1 MLVTLDN
8 LMFVFGIILC
18 ILFAFLIFTNIIIVI
33 SFFKK
38 PKYDK
43 YTPKVSIIIPAYN
56 EAKNIKKCLKQVF
69 NSKYPKDLYEV
80 IVVDDGS
87 TDDTIKVVKTFKN
100 VRILQTKHE
109 GKTVALNYGIN
120 YAKYDI
126 LMLLDADTML
136 NSEALGKLVAP
147 FKEESVGA
155 TIGTY
160 NVSNRTNMLTAF
172 QTIEYSYNN
181 LVRMGFSRL
190 FHDSVWFY
198 GAMSCYRKSVLE
210 NIGYIHSDILA
221 EDIDI
226 AIRLQNKGYNIIHVD
241 DAYSTTV
248 VPDTTK
254 GFIKQRIRW
263 WTGVLQSMRKNRSA
277 SYRNIVSNKFD
288 NDNKKTSK
296 TTVTSNKTASKKNT
310 TKKNKISKVPL
321 IFVYISQWWWSI
333 FAILAIP
340 MYAIQVAYWLPYN
353 LATFMDTFLY
363 LFRWFSIFGPL
374 YSIYMIPEWGIN
386 FFSIFGILS
395 GLISVTF
402 IIISMTIFKERIGFK
417 EVLAIVFYFPYTII
431 LNIIIFISVVKYLFF
446 KSTGFK
452 K

>member
-1 MLVTLDN
+1 MLTIPDN
-8 LMFVFGIILC
+8 LMFAFGVVLC

-38 PKYDK
+38 PKYPEYK
-43 YTPKVSIIIPAYN
+43 PKVSIIIPVYN
-56 EAKNIKKCLKQVF
+56 ESKNIKKCLNQLYSS
-69 NSKYPKDLYEV
+69 NYPKSLYEV
-80 IVVDDGS
+80 VVVDDGS
-87 TDDTIKVVKTFKN
+87 TDDTIKIVKTFKN
-100 VRILQTKHE
+100 VKIFQTAHK
-109 GKTVALNYGIN
+109 GKTVALNYGIRQ
-120 YAKYDI
+120 AKSELI
-126 LMLLDADTML
+126 MLLDADTML
-136 NSEALGKLVAP
+136 DSFALGKLVAP
-147 FKEESVGA
+147 FKEATVGA

-160 NVSNRTNMLTAF
+160 NVSNRKNLLTAF

-221 EDIDI
+221 EDMDI
-226 AIRLQNKGYNIIHVD
+226 AIRLQNKGYNIVHVD

-248 VPDTTK
+248 VPQTIGT
-254 GFIKQRIRW
+254 FVKQRIRW
-263 WTGVLQSMRKNRSA
+263 WTGVLQSMRKNQSKSYKNIASKLSHSKDKRSKTNNK
-277 SYRNIVSNKFD
+277 SVSNK
-288 NDNKKTSK
+288 NNKKQ
-296 TTVTSNKTASKKNT
+296 
-310 TKKNKISKVPL
+310 ISSVPL

-333 FAILAIP
+333 FAIIALP

-353 LATFMDTFLY
+353 LATFTDTFMY
-363 LFRWFSIFGPL
+363 LFRWFSLLGPI

-417 EVLAIVFYFPYTII
+417 EVLAIIFYFPYTLI
-431 LNIIIFISVVKYLFF
+431 LNVIIFASVIKYLFF
-446 KSTGFK
+446 KSTAFIK
-452 K
+452 